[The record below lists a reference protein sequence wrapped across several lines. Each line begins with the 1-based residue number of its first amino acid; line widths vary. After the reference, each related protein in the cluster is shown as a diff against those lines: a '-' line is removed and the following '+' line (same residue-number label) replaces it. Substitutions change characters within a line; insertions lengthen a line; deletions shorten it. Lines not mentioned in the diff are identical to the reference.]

1 MNKIDTKQWKEY
13 VIKDL
18 FITEQKGK
26 FFQVP
31 TGSYVD
37 KKQLRDGKTPR
48 ITVTGTNNGVY
59 GYFDCSSENKDY
71 RIFENFIS
79 VSFLGTVFYQK
90 SKVSLDM
97 KVHCLKPLNIEL
109 NEYTGL
115 FLVAAINKSL
125 KNSSYADQISS
136 KVLAELSIKLPA
148 DKDGNPDFSY
158 MEEYMKN
165 REIAVSASLTKLQSA
180 KQSAV
185 FQKINTTEWATFH
198 LYDIF
203 KIDSGTKLD
212 KAKMDTTTPKIN
224 FVGRSNFN
232 NGITQKV
239 NEIQGLTPYESG
251 CLTLALGG
259 AYLGS
264 CFIQEE
270 PFYTSQ
276 NVVVLIPKEDIT
288 FEAKQFIATAIFK
301 ESQNNYRAF
310 IKELNAHIKR
320 DFVIKLPT
328 TVDGTPDYDYM
339 TEFIRKIKYKG
350 SKTLTTLQAV

>member
-1 MNKIDTKQWKEY
+1 MNRIETRDWISYKI
-13 VIKDL
+13 IDL
-18 FITEQKGK
+18 FEVKNTHSILKNEIEEDSGRT
-26 FFQVP
+26 P
-31 TGSYVD
+31 YV
-37 KKQLRDGKTPR
+37 TASNE
-48 ITVTGTNNGVY
+48 NNGVY
-59 GYFDCSSENKDY
+59 TYISYKDDLKEPGNC
-71 RIFENFIS
+71 IMIGGKT
-79 VSFLGTVFYQK
+79 LIITYQK
-90 SKVSLDM
+90 DDFFSNDSHNLALYLRNLNYRTEKVQ
-97 KVHCLKPLNIEL
+97 
-109 NEYTGL
+109 L
-115 FLVAAINKSL
+115 FLITAIRASIGHTY
-125 KNSSYADQISS
+125 SWGDSISS
-136 KVLAELSIKLPA
+136 KSIQKDVIKLPA

-185 FQKINTTEWATFH
+185 SQKTDTADWATFH

-203 KIDSGTKLD
+203 QIDSGTKLD

-239 NEIQGLTPYESG
+239 NEIQGLKPYESG

-276 NVVVLIPKEDIT
+276 NVAVLIPKTDIS

-320 DFVIKLPT
+320 DFVIRLPANE
-328 TVDGTPDYDYM
+328 DGIPDYDYM
-339 TEFIRKIKYKG
+339 SNFIK
-350 SKTLTTLQAV
+350 AVNKKATHTIEHLSFV

>member
-1 MNKIDTKQWKEY
+1 
-13 VIKDL
+13 
-18 FITEQKGK
+18 
-26 FFQVP
+26 
-31 TGSYVD
+31 
-37 KKQLRDGKTPR
+37 
-48 ITVTGTNNGVY
+48 
-59 GYFDCSSENKDY
+59 
-71 RIFENFIS
+71 
-79 VSFLGTVFYQK
+79 
-90 SKVSLDM
+90 
-97 KVHCLKPLNIEL
+97 
-109 NEYTGL
+109 
-115 FLVAAINKSL
+115 
-125 KNSSYADQISS
+125 
-136 KVLAELSIKLPA
+136 
-148 DKDGNPDFSY
+148 
-158 MEEYMKN
+158 MKN

-185 FQKINTTEWATFH
+185 FQKINTNEWRSFH

-203 KIDSGTKLD
+203 EIDSGTKLD

-239 NEIQGLTPYESG
+239 NEIQGLTPYDSG

-276 NVVVLIPKEDIT
+276 NVVVLIPKENIT

-320 DFVIKLPT
+320 DFVIKLPANT
-328 TVDGTPDYDYM
+328 DGAPDYDCM
-339 TEFIRKIKYKG
+339 TSYISKIKKQ
-350 SKTLTTLQAV
+350 SWHTLEALQAI

>member
-1 MNKIDTKQWKEY
+1 MNRIETTGWKSYKI
-13 VIKDL
+13 VDL
-18 FITEQKGK
+18 FEVKNTHSILKNEIEEDSGRT
-26 FFQVP
+26 P
-31 TGSYVD
+31 YV
-37 KKQLRDGKTPR
+37 TASNE
-48 ITVTGTNNGVY
+48 NNGVY
-59 GYFDCSSENKDY
+59 TYISYKNDLIEPGNCIMIGGKTLTITYQKEDFFSNDSHNLALYLRNLDY
-71 RIFENFIS
+71 RTE
-79 VSFLGTVFYQK
+79 
-90 SKVSLDM
+90 KVQ
-97 KVHCLKPLNIEL
+97 
-109 NEYTGL
+109 L
-115 FLVAAINKSL
+115 FLITALRASIGHTYNWGDS
-125 KNSSYADQISS
+125 ISS
-136 KVLAELSIKLPA
+136 KSIQKDMIKLPI
-148 DKDGNPDFSY
+148 DKDGNPDFAY
-158 MEEYMKN
+158 MEEYMQN

-185 FQKINTTEWATFH
+185 YQKINTTEWATFH

-203 KIDSGTKLD
+203 EIDSGTKLD
-212 KAKMDTTTPKIN
+212 KAKMDTTIPKIN

-239 NEIQGLTPYESG
+239 NEIQGLAPYESG

-276 NVVVLIPKEDIT
+276 NVVVLVPKKDID

-320 DFVIKLPT
+320 DFAIKLPANAN
-328 TVDGTPDYDYM
+328 GTPNYEYM
-339 TEFIRKIKYKG
+339 SDFM
-350 SKTLTTLQAV
+350 KTVNRRATHTIEQLSLA

>member
-1 MNKIDTKQWKEY
+1 MNRLNTQNWKEF
-13 VIKDL
+13 VIREIFTVKRPTARSQADYDEGTTP
-18 FITEQKGK
+18 FIASGN
-26 FFQVP
+26 F
-31 TGSYVD
+31 
-37 KKQLRDGKTPR
+37 
-48 ITVTGTNNGVY
+48 NNGVLKY
-59 GYFDCSSENKDY
+59 LTPKKDEVLDKGNCITVSPIDGSSFYQENDFLGRGGAGSSIILLYNPKMNLYSGYFISTVIRAVCKKYAYSDMANKDT
-71 RIFENFIS
+71 IGEE
-79 VSFLGTVFYQK
+79 K
-90 SKVSLDM
+90 
-97 KVHCLKPLNIEL
+97 
-109 NEYTGL
+109 
-115 FLVAAINKSL
+115 
-125 KNSSYADQISS
+125 
-136 KVLAELSIKLPA
+136 IKLPA
-148 DKDGNPDFSY
+148 DKDGNPDFLY

-165 REIAVSASLTKLQSA
+165 REIVVSASLTKLQSA

-185 FQKINTTEWATFH
+185 DQKINTTEWATFH

-203 KIDSGTKLD
+203 EIDSGTKLD
-212 KAKMDTTTPKIN
+212 KAKMDTTIPKIN

-276 NVVVLIPKEDIT
+276 NVVVLVPKKYIDL
-288 FEAKQFIATAIFK
+288 EAKQFIATAIFK

-320 DFVIKLPT
+320 DFVIKLP
-328 TVDGTPDYDYM
+328 VNADGTPNYEYM
-339 TEFIRKIKYKG
+339 SAFM
-350 SKTLTTLQAV
+350 KTVNKRATHTIEQLNLVQ

>member
-1 MNKIDTKQWKEY
+1 MSKIETSDWKQFK
-13 VIKDL
+13 VIDL
-18 FITEQKGK
+18 FKVKNTHSILKNEIEEDSGET
-26 FFQVP
+26 P
-31 TGSYVD
+31 YV
-37 KKQLRDGKTPR
+37 TASNE
-48 ITVTGTNNGVY
+48 NNGVY
-59 GYFDCSSENKDY
+59 TYIAYNEELKESGNCIMIGGKTLT
-71 RIFENFIS
+71 I
-79 VSFLGTVFYQK
+79 TYQK
-90 SKVSLDM
+90 EDFYSNDSHNLALYLKDNNYRTEKVQ
-97 KVHCLKPLNIEL
+97 
-109 NEYTGL
+109 L
-115 FLVAAINKSL
+115 FLITAL
-125 KNSSYADQISS
+125 KASIGHTYNWGDSISS
-136 KVLAELSIKLPA
+136 KSIQKDIIMLPA

-180 KQSAV
+180 KQSV
-185 FQKINTTEWATFH
+185 ICQKITLKNWQTFH

-203 KIDSGTKLD
+203 EINSGTKLD

-239 NEIQGLTPYESG
+239 NEIKGLKSYKSG
-251 CLTLALGG
+251 SLTLALGG

-276 NVVVLIPKEDIT
+276 NVVVLIPKKDIS

-310 IKELNAHIKR
+310 IKELNAHIKK

-328 TVDGTPDYDYM
+328 KTDGAPDYDYM
-339 TEFIRKIKYKG
+339 TACISKIKKQ
-350 SKTLTTLQAV
+350 SSHTLEALQSI

>member
-1 MNKIDTKQWKEY
+1 MSKIETSDWKQFK
-13 VIKDL
+13 VIDL
-18 FITEQKGK
+18 FEVKNTHSILKNEIEEDSGET
-26 FFQVP
+26 P
-31 TGSYVD
+31 YV
-37 KKQLRDGKTPR
+37 TASNE
-48 ITVTGTNNGVY
+48 NNGVY
-59 GYFDCSSENKDY
+59 TYITYNEDLKESGNCIMIAGKTLT
-71 RIFENFIS
+71 I
-79 VSFLGTVFYQK
+79 TYQK
-90 SKVSLDM
+90 KDFYSNDSHNLVLYLKDNNHRTEKVQ
-97 KVHCLKPLNIEL
+97 
-109 NEYTGL
+109 L
-115 FLVAAINKSL
+115 FLITAL
-125 KNSSYADQISS
+125 KASIGHTYNWGDSISS
-136 KVLAELSIKLPA
+136 KSIQKDIIMLPV

-180 KQSAV
+180 KRSAIC
-185 FQKINTTEWATFH
+185 QKFNLEKWQTFH

-203 KIDSGTKLD
+203 EIDSGTKLD
-212 KAKMDTTTPKIN
+212 KAKMETTAPKIN

-239 NEIQGLTPYESG
+239 NEIQGLRSYKPGS
-251 CLTLALGG
+251 LTLALGG

-276 NVVVLIPKEDIT
+276 NVVVLIPKKDIS

-320 DFVIKLPT
+320 NFVIKLPAK
-328 TVDGTPDYDYM
+328 VDGTPDYEYM
-339 TEFIRKIKYKG
+339 SEYISRIK
-350 SKTLTTLQAV
+350 SRSLHTIKTLQTL

>member
-1 MNKIDTKQWKEY
+1 MNRIETRDWISYKI
-13 VIKDL
+13 IDL
-18 FITEQKGK
+18 FEVKNTHSILKNEIEEDSGRT
-26 FFQVP
+26 P
-31 TGSYVD
+31 YV
-37 KKQLRDGKTPR
+37 TASNE
-48 ITVTGTNNGVY
+48 NNGVY
-59 GYFDCSSENKDY
+59 TYISYKDDLKEPGNC
-71 RIFENFIS
+71 IMIGGKT
-79 VSFLGTVFYQK
+79 LTITYQK
-90 SKVSLDM
+90 DDFFSNDSHNLALYLRNLNYRTEKVQ
-97 KVHCLKPLNIEL
+97 
-109 NEYTGL
+109 L
-115 FLVAAINKSL
+115 FLITAIRASIGHTY
-125 KNSSYADQISS
+125 SWGDSISS
-136 KVLAELSIKLPA
+136 KSIQKDVIKLPA

-185 FQKINTTEWATFH
+185 SQKTDTADWATFH

-203 KIDSGTKLD
+203 QIDSGTKLD

-239 NEIQGLTPYESG
+239 NEIQGLKPYESG

-276 NVVVLIPKEDIT
+276 NVAVLIPKTDIS

-320 DFVIKLPT
+320 DFVIRLPANE
-328 TVDGTPDYDYM
+328 DGIPDYDYM
-339 TEFIRKIKYKG
+339 SNFIK
-350 SKTLTTLQAV
+350 AVNKKLHIPLNI